1 MARKTRTQL
10 DTEAN
15 IIKNET
21 IVAANTATRVGT
33 MHLSDIESEVNWED
47 DVEHT
52 LTNDA
57 LKVPASDAVFNA
69 IGAIPTPNLQAV
81 TDGASNNETTNPLIV
96 GVVGTEHTEYNAFDI
111 TYNLNIFK
119 TILSFVHPSSTN
131 FVNIQDGSGTLAFLT
146 DIPPP
151 NTDTSFITN
160 IIKSQLAYNILYSL
174 VEPKTMY
181 RITDATGGVVRVW
194 GVSINT
200 ISAAA
205 FQEGSWDGTT
215 LTGGAWGTYN
225 LSTDTFTAISG
236 GTLTAS
242 SFYTFIDSLTTIA
255 AATVDNAD
263 YVSISDVSATLQ
275 KKISWSNFKIALQL
289 SFDNIYQAILTATT
303 MRTFVD
309 SLTALT
315 TPSDADRML
324 IVEDATSLAKKITY
338 ANIRAGINTNAV
350 DLVTVKLSEAINKG
364 QAVYIS
370 GANGTNILVSKASN
384 TTEATSSK
392 TLGLLQTSGALN
404 AIVNVVTNGLLDGL
418 DTSTATIGDP
428 VYLGTSGNLIYGLA
442 NEPVAPAHLVSI
454 GIVTRVSATVGE
466 IFVNVINGF
475 KLSEIHDVSIT
486 SVADKD
492 VLQYE
497 SATSLWKNKPLTRAD
512 LKMTDVYITTGDQTT
527 TSSTAS
533 SITGLSFSATA
544 SKRYKI
550 SGVIHIGCGST
561 GGVRIQATL
570 PTGAT
575 VYLICTGLQSSAT
588 AILQAGIIASATLT
602 GNAFCTIISSSGY
615 IKVDGEIQLSS
626 TAGTVQFGVASGV
639 NLQTS
644 TIFQL
649 GTQLTITEL

>member
-1 MARKTRTQL
+1 VYQTVFAP
-10 DTEAN
+10 A
-15 IIKNET
+15 
-21 IVAANTATRVGT
+21 V
-33 MHLSDIESEVNWED
+33 EVSIA
-47 DVEHT
+47 VPPT
-52 LTNDA
+52 LTMDA
-57 LKVPASDAVFNA
+57 P
-69 IGAIPTPNLQAV
+69 
-81 TDGASNNETTNPLIV
+81 ETAAV
-96 GVVGTEHTEYNAFDI
+96 GVVGTDYTEYNTNQIKYDLAG
-111 TYNLNIFK
+111 LS
-119 TILSFVHPSSTN
+119 TILGFVHPTGTGQINIPDVANANETMALLSNIPDFTN
-131 FVNIQDGSGTLAFLT
+131 VAF
-146 DIPPP
+146 
-151 NTDTSFITN
+151 TN
-160 IIKSQLAYNILYSL
+160 DIIKSQLVFNIPLNL
-174 VEPKTMY
+174 IEPKTMY

-194 GVSINT
+194 GVSNNT

-236 GTLTAS
+236 GTLTAA
-242 SFYTFIDSLTTIA
+242 SFYTFIDSLSTIA

-275 KKISWSNFKIALQL
+275 KKISWSDFKIALKL
-289 SFDNIYQAILTATT
+289 SFDNTYQAILTATT

-338 ANIRAGINTNAV
+338 ANIRAGINTNAI

-384 TTEATSSK
+384 ASEATSSK

-404 AIVNVVTNGLLDGL
+404 DIVNVVTSGLLDGL
-418 DTSTATIGDP
+418 DTSTATVGDP
-428 VYLGTSGNLIYGLA
+428 VWLGTSGNLIFGLA
-442 NEPVAPAHLVSI
+442 SKPVAPAHLVYI
-454 GIVTRVSATVGE
+454 GVVSRVSATVGE
-466 IFVNVINGF
+466 IFVRVQNGF
-475 KLSEIHDVSIT
+475 ELKEIHDVLIT

-497 SATSLWKNKPLTRAD
+497 SATTLWKNKALTTASVAASTDKNYVTDAKLIVVNNTSGTNTGDQD
-512 LKMTDVYITTGDQTT
+512 LSTLMVKANNLSDLANTSTARTNLKISDVYITTGDQTT
-527 TSSTAS
+527 SSSTAS

-550 SGVIHIGCGST
+550 SGVIHIGCGSV

-575 VYLICTGLQSSAT
+575 VYLICTGLTSSAT

-626 TAGTVQFGVASGV
+626 TAGTVQFGVASAV

-649 GTQLTITEL
+649 GTQLTITEI

>member
-21 IVAANTATRVGT
+21 SVAANTATRVGT

-47 DVEHT
+47 DVVTTISIASTDDEIPT
-52 LTNDA
+52 AKAVYDA
-57 LKVPASDAVFNA
+57 ID
-69 IGAIPTPNLQAV
+69 AIPTQNLQAV
-81 TDGASNNETTNPLIV
+81 TDGVSNNETTNPLIV
-96 GVVGTEHTEYNAFDI
+96 GVVGAQTIEYNSASIKHDI
-111 TYNLNIFK
+111 ALILN
-119 TILSFVHPSSTN
+119 TTLQFVYPT
-131 FVNIQDGSGTLAFLT
+131 GSGFINIPDVGNATETFALLSDLPNADISYTT
-146 DIPPP
+146 DILKA
-151 NTDTSFITN
+151 SLITLISSN
-160 IIKSQLAYNILYSL
+160 L

-181 RITDATGGVVRVW
+181 RITNATGGVVRVW

-205 FQEGSWDGTT
+205 FQEGSWNGTT

-263 YVSISDVSATLQ
+263 YINISDVSATLQ
-275 KKISWSNFKIALQL
+275 KKISWSDFKIALKL
-289 SFDNIYQAILTATT
+289 SFDNTYQAILTAST

-309 SLTALT
+309 SLNALT

-364 QAVYIS
+364 QAVYVS

-384 TTEATSSK
+384 ASEATSSK
-392 TLGLLQTSGALN
+392 TLGLLQTSGVN
-404 AIVNVVTNGLLDGL
+404 NDIVNVVTNGLLDGL

-428 VYLGTSGNLIYGLA
+428 VYLGTSGNLIYGIA

-475 KLSEIHDVSIT
+475 KLSEIHDVLIT
-486 SVADKD
+486 SVANNN

-497 SATSLWKNKPLTRAD
+497 SATSLWKNKPLTDTFTVFSSNGIWTAPAD
-512 LKMTDVYITTGDQTT
+512 STTYYLPLMGGIGTPLTTITSFLNTFTFAVKIVGICVQHLNSSGVAGTSENVTIGVRNNTDAVNNALINIQTNQASGVVKNFEDYSLNVDIPASKAIATYITTPAWVTNPT
-527 TSSTAS
+527 NVVLR
-533 SITGLSFSATA
+533 ITLF
-544 SKRYKI
+544 
-550 SGVIHIGCGST
+550 
-561 GGVRIQATL
+561 
-570 PTGAT
+570 
-575 VYLICTGLQSSAT
+575 LQKA
-588 AILQAGIIASATLT
+588 
-602 GNAFCTIISSSGY
+602 
-615 IKVDGEIQLSS
+615 
-626 TAGTVQFGVASGV
+626 
-639 NLQTS
+639 
-644 TIFQL
+644 
-649 GTQLTITEL
+649 